1 MLVAGLVVLLGL
13 GVVGFTHLDILRK
26 NKQLANE
33 NEQLK
38 KEVNLLSD
46 TVVKENP

>member
-1 MLVAGLVVLLGL
+1 MLVAGLAILLGL

-26 NKQLANE
+26 NKQLTNE

-46 TVVKENP
+46 AVVKENT

>member
-1 MLVAGLVVLLGL
+1 MLVASIAILLGL
-13 GVVGFTHLDILRK
+13 GVVGFTHLDILRR
-26 NKQLANE
+26 NKQLSNE